1 MIIKK
6 IIGLKNRKKFF
17 MKKNNKQPYS
27 IKDKTIL
34 ILYFSI
40 FLLIL
45 FIFQLILIK
54 YDNTK
59 NEKTHN
65 YYFKETGEKIS
76 DTLISDEPIN
86 DLKNFQIKDSKLLKK

>member
-1 MIIKK
+1 
-6 IIGLKNRKKFF
+6 

-54 YDNTK
+54 YDNAK

-65 YYFKETGEKIS
+65 YYFKKTGEKIS
-76 DTLISDEPIN
+76 DTLIIDEPIN
-86 DLKNFQIKDSKLLKK
+86 NLKNFKIKDSKLLEK